1 MSTRKIAILGGGRIG
16 EALLSGL
23 LSSGWRDPSE
33 VVVTSR
39 REERVGELHEKYG
52 AEATTDNAAAVADVG
67 VVVVA
72 VKPQDIDVLLGEIGA
87 HLTTEQT
94 LVSVAA
100 AITTAHIEERI
111 AEDIPTN
118 HNPRFA
124 PVIHPTLETGIEAMT
139 TAALDALV
147 S

>member
-1 MSTRKIAILGGGRIG
+1 MPVVAGGTLATPQSVPWHESDHGGDQRLRGRQGVDLAPALPSTRVIGPHSGKGHVSGGTRYGRTLPTRTKLDRH
-16 EALLSGL
+16 ACS
-23 LSSGWRDPSE
+23 SSG
-33 VVVTSR
+33 
-39 REERVGELHEKYG
+39 
-52 AEATTDNAAAVADVG
+52 
-67 VVVVA
+67 
-72 VKPQDIDVLLGEIGA
+72 
-87 HLTTEQT
+87 
-94 LVSVAA
+94 
-100 AITTAHIEERI
+100 RI